1 MRPSLSLGFLCST
14 ALDVD
19 TWWWELGA
27 DELAWWHRSAP
38 WFFRA
43 REERCRAALALAWGC
58 FVPAW
63 SGSQHTP
70 LEPERLAVPVSLRA
84 FPMSSP

>member
-1 MRPSLSLGFLCST
+1 MSLRGGTAQHRGSSEPS
-14 ALDVD
+14 
-19 TWWWELGA
+19 
-27 DELAWWHRSAP
+27 
-38 WFFRA
+38 
-43 REERCRAALALAWGC
+43 EERCRAALALAWGC

-70 LEPERLAVPVSLRA
+70 LEPERLAAVPVSLRA